1 MGLLF
6 GWGSSSALF
15 MATALTATSVGITVR
30 ALRELGH
37 SERRA
42 VRIILAAAVLDDV
55 LGLIV
60 LVVVSGTTSGSID
73 AWNLALLIVE
83 AIAYVGLIGFFGPR
97 LVVRLRDWL
106 KDLNV
111 SILFEIGVVLTLA
124 LSLLADYIGLAA
136 IVGAFIAGLTM
147 SELKQHTDIERRFE
161 PLAWFFTPFFF
172 VLMGTYLDFGAF
184 AKPSVLLAVAVF
196 TALAVVTK
204 YLGGWIGARNEGPQ
218 VAREVG
224 VGMTPRGEVGI
235 VVAGFA
241 LAEGAIG
248 DDVYAAIL
256 GMVLATT
263 ILAPFL
269 IKAVFGRDDG
279 VGEHTPRRLR
289 LAPGR
294 PGGRSQAPGACRGR
308 ALAGSHAPSRSHTS
322 RPPAARAGGRSPQS
336 DRRRSRLRQHAG
348 VAQRADAPALRQQA
362 RRCAPT
368 SRSSSPSAGSSAT
381 GSRPSSSRVSCVLDR
396 PLQVPPLHAR
406 ERAGTPAAGPAP
418 RAPPRSRPGAGRA
431 DALSRRRTL
440 GVDQVR
446 DGGPAAAS

>member
-1 MGLLF
+1 VSGHADALLQLFLAFAAARLLGHLFRRLALPAVVGELAAGVVLGPQVLDLVHSGEVMDAIAELGVIMLLFMAGLETHMEELLETRVAAVKVAVLGAALPFIGGVLLGLLF
-6 GWGSSSALF
+6 GWSTGSALF

-60 LVVVSGTTSGSID
+60 LVVVAGTTSGSID
-73 AWNLALLIVE
+73 AVNLALLIVE
-83 AIAYVGLIGFFGPR
+83 AFAYVGLIGFFGPR

-106 KDLNV
+106 KDLHV
-111 SILFEIGVVLTLA
+111 SVLFEIGVVLTLA

-147 SELKQHTDIERRFE
+147 SELRQHTGIQKRFE

-172 VLMGTYLDFGAF
+172 VLMGTYLDFSAF
-184 AKPSVLLAVAVF
+184 TKPSVLAAVVAF

-204 YLGGWIGARNEGPQ
+204 YLGGSWGARKEGSQ

-241 LAEGAIG
+241 LAQGAIG

-269 IKAVFGRDDG
+269 ITWVFGKD
-279 VGEHTPRRLR
+279 
-289 LAPGR
+289 
-294 PGGRSQAPGACRGR
+294 
-308 ALAGSHAPSRSHTS
+308 RSHDDE
-322 RPPAARAGGRSPQS
+322 PAADHR
-336 DRRRSRLRQHAG
+336 
-348 VAQRADAPALRQQA
+348 
-362 RRCAPT
+362 
-368 SRSSSPSAGSSAT
+368 
-381 GSRPSSSRVSCVLDR
+381 
-396 PLQVPPLHAR
+396 
-406 ERAGTPAAGPAP
+406 
-418 RAPPRSRPGAGRA
+418 
-431 DALSRRRTL
+431 
-440 GVDQVR
+440 
-446 DGGPAAAS
+446 

>member
-1 MGLLF
+1 MSGHANALLMLFLAFAGARLLGHLFARLKLPVVVGELLAGAILGPQLLDLVHSSEVMDAMAELGVIMLLFMAGLETHMEELMETRAAAIKVAVLGAVLPFVGGALVGLLF
-6 GWGSSSALF
+6 GWNTSSALF

-37 SERRA
+37 SERRS

-60 LVVVSGTTSGSID
+60 LVVVSRRHQRQLD
-73 AWNLALLIVE
+73 VFNLALLIVE
-83 AIAYVGLIGFFGPR
+83 AIAYVGLFGFFGPR

-106 KDLNV
+106 KDLKV
-111 SILFEIGVVLTLA
+111 SVLFEIGVVLTLA

-147 SELKQHTDIERRFE
+147 SELKQHTGIVKRFE

-172 VLMGTYLDFGAF
+172 VLMGTYLDFAAF
-184 AKPSVLLAVAVF
+184 AQPSVLLAIAVF

-204 YLGGWIGARNEGPQ
+204 YFGGSFGARAEGRQ
-218 VAREVG
+218 IAREVG

-269 IKAVFGRDDG
+269 IKAVFGRDVEVRHCPPSSALG
-279 VGEHTPRRLR
+279 VRRLR
-289 LAPGR
+289 R
-294 PGGRSQAPGACRGR
+294 RSPACR
-308 ALAGSHAPSRSHTS
+308 RSK
-322 RPPAARAGGRSPQS
+322 PA
-336 DRRRSRLRQHAG
+336 
-348 VAQRADAPALRQQA
+348 
-362 RRCAPT
+362 
-368 SRSSSPSAGSSAT
+368 SSPSRDASSGDAA
-381 GSRPSSSRVSCVLDR
+381 VDR
-396 PLQVPPLHAR
+396 GVQ
-406 ERAGTPAAGPAP
+406 
-418 RAPPRSRPGAGRA
+418 
-431 DALSRRRTL
+431 RRR
-440 GVDQVR
+440 GAR
-446 DGGPAAAS
+446 R

>member
-1 MGLLF
+1 VSGHANALLQLFLAFAGARLLGHLFQRFKLPVVVGELAAGAILGPQLLDLVHSGEVMDAMAELGVIMLLFMAGLETHMEELLETRVAAVRVAVLGAALPFVGGALVGLLF
-6 GWGSSSALF
+6 GWSTGSALF

-60 LVVVSGTTSGSID
+60 LVIVAGTTSGSID
-73 AWNLALLIVE
+73 VWNLGLLIVE
-83 AIAYVGLIGFFGPR
+83 AIAYVGLIGFFGPH
-97 LVVRLRDWL
+97 LVNRLRDRL
-106 KDLNV
+106 KGLRASV
-111 SILFEIGVVLTLA
+111 LFEIGVVLMLA

-147 SELKQHTDIERRFE
+147 SELRQHTGIEKRFE

-184 AKPSVLLAVAVF
+184 AKPSVLLAVVAF
-196 TALAVVTK
+196 TALALATK
-204 YLGGWIGARNEGPQ
+204 YLGGSWGARNEGRQ

-241 LAEGAIG
+241 LAQGTIN

-269 IKAVFGRDDG
+269 IRWVFGQDCELR
-279 VGEHTPRRLR
+279 TP
-289 LAPGR
+289 G
-294 PGGRSQAPGACRGR
+294 
-308 ALAGSHAPSRSHTS
+308 
-322 RPPAARAGGRSPQS
+322 QS
-336 DRRRSRLRQHAG
+336 
-348 VAQRADAPALRQQA
+348 
-362 RRCAPT
+362 C
-368 SRSSSPSAGSSAT
+368 
-381 GSRPSSSRVSCVLDR
+381 
-396 PLQVPPLHAR
+396 
-406 ERAGTPAAGPAP
+406 
-418 RAPPRSRPGAGRA
+418 
-431 DALSRRRTL
+431 
-440 GVDQVR
+440 
-446 DGGPAAAS
+446 

>member
-1 MGLLF
+1 MSGHANALLMLFLAFAGARLLGHVFARLKLPVVVGELLAGAILGPQLLNLVHSSEVMDAMAELGVIMLLFMAGLETHMAELMETRVAAVKVAVLGAALPFVGGVLVGLLF

-60 LVVVSGTTSGSID
+60 LVVVSGATSGTVD
-73 AWNLALLIVE
+73 VFNLALLIVE
-83 AIAYVGLIGFFGPR
+83 AIAYVGLFGFFGPR
-97 LVVRLRDWL
+97 LVLRLRDWL

-147 SELKQHTDIERRFE
+147 SELKQHTGIVKRFE

-204 YLGGWIGARNEGPQ
+204 YLGGWVGARNEGAQ

-269 IKAVFGRDDG
+269 IKAVFGRDAD
-279 VGEHTPRRLR
+279 VEERTP
-289 LAPGR
+289 GD
-294 PGGRSQAPGACRGR
+294 S
-308 ALAGSHAPSRSHTS
+308 
-322 RPPAARAGGRSPQS
+322 
-336 DRRRSRLRQHAG
+336 
-348 VAQRADAPALRQQA
+348 V
-362 RRCAPT
+362 
-368 SRSSSPSAGSSAT
+368 
-381 GSRPSSSRVSCVLDR
+381 
-396 PLQVPPLHAR
+396 
-406 ERAGTPAAGPAP
+406 
-418 RAPPRSRPGAGRA
+418 
-431 DALSRRRTL
+431 
-440 GVDQVR
+440 
-446 DGGPAAAS
+446 

>member
-1 MGLLF
+1 MSGHVSALLQLFLAFAGARLLGHVFQRLRLPVVVGELVAGAILGPQLLNLVHSGEVMDAMAELGVIMLLFMAGLETHMEELLETRVAAVKVAVLGATLPFVGGALVGLLF
-6 GWGSSSALF
+6 GWSTSSALF

-60 LVVVSGTTSGSID
+60 LVVVAGTTSGSID
-73 AWNLALLIVE
+73 VWNLSLLIVE

-97 LVVRLRDWL
+97 FVVRLRDWL
-106 KDLNV
+106 ADLHASV
-111 SILFEIGVVLTLA
+111 LFEIGVVLMLA

-147 SELKQHTDIERRFE
+147 SELRQQTDIEKRFE

-184 AKPSVLLAVAVF
+184 AKPSVLFAIIVF

-204 YLGGWIGARNEGPQ
+204 YVGGSWGARKEGRQ
-218 VAREVG
+218 IAREVG

-241 LAEGAIG
+241 LAQGAIG
-248 DDVYAAIL
+248 DDVYAEIL

-269 IKAVFGRDDG
+269 IKWVFGSDDYE
-279 VGEHTPRRLR
+279 VRTP
-289 LAPGR
+289 G
-294 PGGRSQAPGACRGR
+294 
-308 ALAGSHAPSRSHTS
+308 
-322 RPPAARAGGRSPQS
+322 QS
-336 DRRRSRLRQHAG
+336 
-348 VAQRADAPALRQQA
+348 
-362 RRCAPT
+362 C
-368 SRSSSPSAGSSAT
+368 
-381 GSRPSSSRVSCVLDR
+381 
-396 PLQVPPLHAR
+396 
-406 ERAGTPAAGPAP
+406 
-418 RAPPRSRPGAGRA
+418 
-431 DALSRRRTL
+431 
-440 GVDQVR
+440 
-446 DGGPAAAS
+446 